1 MKKSILAL
9 ILVVVLPGCASLN
22 QAVGAYGAVAIDNA
36 KAANDT
42 LIAGWTAAA
51 CATPVSAALRNPQIV
66 PALRALCL
74 PALEPLPSSLLDQI
88 EAHQTHKAHAP

>member
-1 MKKSILAL
+1 MKKYLIALA
-9 ILVVVLPGCASLN
+9 IACVLPGCTTLLD
-22 QAVGAYGAVAIDNA
+22 GT
-36 KAANDT
+36 KAANDNI
-42 LIAGWTAAA
+42 IAAWTVAA